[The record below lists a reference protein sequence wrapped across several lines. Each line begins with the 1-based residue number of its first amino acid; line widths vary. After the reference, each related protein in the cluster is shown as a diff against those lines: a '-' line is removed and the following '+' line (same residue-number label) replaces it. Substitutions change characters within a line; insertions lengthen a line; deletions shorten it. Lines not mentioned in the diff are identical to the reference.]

1 MAEFPLTVNREG
13 DTVEAI
19 LPMPLPY
26 HPVPAALS
34 ANLSAIVIVPVY
46 LICSAIY
53 RKLRGIKPPPRAR
66 FVICPGTFRME
77 FVSRETGERIKFECD
92 PASIIELRKNQYS
105 RGLYVHVHGK
115 TMHTFME
122 DFSDE
127 AVISIAAQVR
137 DLLNSTLK
145 LSIEVIVGP
154 VVPARRGV

>member
-1 MAEFPLTVNREG
+1 MAELLLTVNREG

-34 ANLSAIVIVPVY
+34 ANLSATVIVPVY
-46 LICSAIY
+46 LMCSAVY
-53 RKLRGIKPPPRAR
+53 RKLRGIKAPPRAR
-66 FVICPGTFRME
+66 FVISPGTFRME
-77 FVSRETGERIKFECD
+77 FVSRETGERIMFECD
-92 PASIIELRKNQYS
+92 PASIIEFRKNQYS
-105 RGLYVHVHGK
+105 KGQYVHVHGK
-115 TMHTFME
+115 TMHTYME

-145 LSIEVIVGP
+145 LSIEAAPKPAP
-154 VVPARRGV
+154 V